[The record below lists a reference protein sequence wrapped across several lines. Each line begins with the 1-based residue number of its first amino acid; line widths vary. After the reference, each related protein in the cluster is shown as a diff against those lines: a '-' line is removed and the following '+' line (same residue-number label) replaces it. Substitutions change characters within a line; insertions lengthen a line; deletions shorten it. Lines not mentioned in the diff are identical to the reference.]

1 MFSKE
6 VLNQMYQNAQVKFWH
21 KEAGGQLFSPSPNE
35 KKVVISKLTGPYE
48 EDNRS
53 RHKFNPNINLINRD
67 RIELFAE
74 SLYPVGL
81 WHTHPESKP
90 TPSRID
96 TKTTVDYLKAF
107 NGQAVGFLLVIIGNK
122 GLPPNITVWLATNLS
137 DNSLIRLE
145 EI

>member
-1 MFSKE
+1 M
-6 VLNQMYQNAQVKFWH
+6 
-21 KEAGGQLFSPSPNE
+21 
-35 KKVVISKLTGPYE
+35 
-48 EDNRS
+48 
-53 RHKFNPNINLINRD
+53 
-67 RIELFAE
+67 
-74 SLYPVGL
+74 GL

-96 TKTTVDYLKAF
+96 IKTTVDYLKAF